1 MIFKLLFIRILFYNK
16 NKNEINKIKL
26 ITSYFY
32 KMSKAAVNVNV
43 YDFICQIESKVQ
55 FDKDIVSDDFTNV
68 NMNMN
73 DNLQKNYF
81 GVINLKIKK
90 LDPSI
95 QKRHFVFTVDCS
107 GSMSDICNDG
117 RTKMDHANHT
127 LINMITYFA
136 QHPELMIS
144 ISVFA
149 FDSSIYNIIT
159 NEEVSEDNLD
169 KLIQCVKKIRPKDM
183 TNIEKALINSRDY
196 IVSYINNNTDNDVYV
211 SHIFMTDGD
220 ATQGETVPL
229 KLKEYISPLVSN
241 IFIGFGI
248 EHNAYLL
255 KELACDFKNNYYF
268 VDALEKAGLVYGE
281 ILHSIIYRVLENTNI
296 SVVNGL
302 IYDWKKNIWVDKLD
316 IGDLISENNKT
327 FHVLSDK
334 PGEFACTFQ
343 TTHCVTKEI
352 FDFTIANSDMIENKF
367 VDLTQYKYRQRTQ
380 QLLFEVNE
388 HNFNKV
394 NSDDTHLRF
403 NRSYYNYNDTHDTH
417 DGDDLYNSKKLK
429 EKMKGLLK
437 EMQDFLENLENLENL
452 MNNTMVAATA
462 DSSFIKLLC
471 DDLYICLKTFDT
483 EHSAMFSCA
492 RQLSQGAQRAYSAT
506 CTPKAPRNA
515 HVFDVGK
522 FGTPKIKRSNAG
534 NYNDIDNDSDNDI
547 DNSSDNGI
555 VSFISKIPDFNED
568 ELNND
573 NFNKEF
579 YQIINDD
586 HAYDDDTEYNLSS
599 ESDNP
604 YSTLSILDL
613 MRSCSAS
620 VDENKVFS

>member
-1 MIFKLLFIRILFYNK
+1 
-16 NKNEINKIKL
+16 
-26 ITSYFY
+26 
-32 KMSKAAVNVNV
+32 MSKSPVNVS
-43 YDFICQIESKVQ
+43 DFICQTESMVQ
-55 FDKDIVSDDFTNV
+55 FDKDVVSDDFTNASGE
-68 NMNMN
+68 N
-73 DNLQKNYF
+73 NYF

-90 LDPSI
+90 MDPSI
-95 QKRHFVFTVDCS
+95 QKRHFVFNVDCS
-107 GSMSDICNDG
+107 GSMSDTCNDG

-127 LINMITYFA
+127 LINMINYFA
-136 QHPELMIS
+136 EHAELMVS
-144 ISVFA
+144 ITVVA

-159 NEEVSEDNLD
+159 NEEVREDNLD
-169 KLIQCVKKIRPKDM
+169 KLIQDVKKIRPKDM
-183 TNIEKALINSRDY
+183 TNIEKALVNSRDY
-196 IVSYINNNTDNDVYV
+196 IASYNNNTDSDVYV

-248 EHNAYLL
+248 EHNVYLL
-255 KELACDFKNNYYF
+255 KELASDFKNNYYF

-302 IYDWKKNIWVDKLD
+302 IYDWKKNSWVDRID
-316 IGDLISENNKT
+316 IGDLISETNKT
-327 FHVLSDK
+327 YHILSDK
-334 PGEFACTFQ
+334 PSEFASTFQ
-343 TTHCVTKEI
+343 TTHCVTKET

-388 HNFNKV
+388 YNFNKV
-394 NSDDTHLRF
+394 NSDDTPLRF

-437 EMQDFLENLENLENL
+437 EMQEFLENLD
-452 MNNTMVAATA
+452 NTMVAAMA
-462 DSSFIKLLC
+462 DSTFIKLLC
-471 DDLYICLKTFDT
+471 DDIYICLKTFDT

-506 CTPKAPRNA
+506 CTPKAPRSG
-515 HVFDVGK
+515 HVFDVAN
-522 FGTPKIKRSNAG
+522 FGIPIFKRSNTG
-534 NYNDIDNDSDNDI
+534 NYNDNDTE
-547 DNSSDNGI
+547 
-555 VSFISKIPDFNED
+555 SFISKFPDFNDD
-568 ELNND
+568 ELNNN

-579 YQIINDD
+579 YQVINDN
-586 HAYDDDTEYNLSS
+586 HVYDDDTEYNLSS

-613 MRSCSAS
+613 MRSCSNTNS
-620 VDENKVFS
+620 

>member
-1 MIFKLLFIRILFYNK
+1 
-16 NKNEINKIKL
+16 
-26 ITSYFY
+26 
-32 KMSKAAVNVNV
+32 MSKPTTNVNV
-43 YDFICQIESKVQ
+43 SDFIYQTESMVQ
-55 FDKDIVSDDFTNV
+55 FDKDIVSDDFTNASPQ
-68 NMNMN
+68 N
-73 DNLQKNYF
+73 NYF

-90 LDPSI
+90 MDPSI
-95 QKRHFVFTVDCS
+95 QKRHFVFNVDCS
-107 GSMSDICNDG
+107 GSMSDRCNDG

-127 LINMITYFA
+127 LINMINYFA
-136 QHPELMIS
+136 EHPELMVS
-144 ISVFA
+144 ITVIA

-159 NEEVSEDNLD
+159 NEEVREDNLD
-169 KLIQCVKKIRPKDM
+169 KLIQDVKKIRPKDM
-183 TNIEKALINSRDY
+183 TNIEKALVNSKEY
-196 IVSYINNNTDNDVYV
+196 IASYINNNNDVYV

-220 ATQGETVPL
+220 ATTGEMVPV
-229 KLKEYISPLVSN
+229 KLKEYVSPLVSN

-255 KELACDFKNNYYF
+255 KELASNIKNNYYF

-302 IYDWKKNIWVDKLD
+302 IYDWKKNNWVDSMAV
-316 IGDLISENNKT
+316 GDLISETNKT
-327 FHVLSDK
+327 YHILSDK
-334 PGEFACTFQ
+334 PTEFACTFQ

-352 FDFTIANSDMIENKF
+352 FDFPIQNTIKNVDMIEDGL

-394 NSDDTHLRF
+394 NSDDDPLKF
-403 NRSYYNYNDTHDTH
+403 NRSYYNYNDTRDDNDDTV
-417 DGDDLYNSKKLK
+417 DLHNSIQLK

-437 EMQDFLENLENLENL
+437 EMQEYLDNLH
-452 MNNTMVAATA
+452 NTIVTTGTV

-483 EHSAMFSCA
+483 KHSAMFSCA

-515 HVFDVGK
+515 HVFDVAN
-522 FGTPKIKRSNAG
+522 FGNPIIKRSNAG
-534 NYNDIDNDSDNDI
+534 NYNYDDDN
-547 DNSSDNGI
+547 
-555 VSFISKIPDFNED
+555 SFISKFPDFDDD

-586 HAYDDDTEYNLSS
+586 DMEYNLSS
-599 ESDNP
+599 DGDNP

-613 MRSCSAS
+613 MRSCSNS
-620 VDENKVFS
+620 SSK

>member
-1 MIFKLLFIRILFYNK
+1 
-16 NKNEINKIKL
+16 
-26 ITSYFY
+26 
-32 KMSKAAVNVNV
+32 MSKSVLNVNV
-43 YDFICQIESKVQ
+43 SDFICQSESMVQ

-68 NMNMN
+68 T
-73 DNLQKNYF
+73 LQNNYF

-90 LDPSI
+90 MSPSI

-117 RTKMDHANHT
+117 KTKMDHANHT
-127 LINMITYFA
+127 LMNMIIYFA
-136 QHPELMIS
+136 EHPELMVS

-149 FDSSIYNIIT
+149 FDGSIYNIIM
-159 NEEVSEDNLD
+159 NEKVSEENLD
-169 KLIQCVKKIRPKDM
+169 KLIQDVKKIRPKDI
-183 TNIEKALINSRDY
+183 TNIEKALVNSRVY
-196 IVSYINNNTDNDVYV
+196 IENYINNNSDVYV

-220 ATQGETVPL
+220 ATDGVTIPF
-229 KLKEYISPLVSN
+229 KLKEYVTPLVSN
-241 IFIGFGI
+241 NFIGFGV

-255 KELACDFKNNYYF
+255 KELASEKKNNYYF

-281 ILHSIIYRVLENTNI
+281 ILHSIIYRLLENTNI

-302 IYDWKKNIWVDKLD
+302 IYDWKKNSWVDKID
-316 IGDLISENNKT
+316 IGDLISENKKT

-334 PGEFACTFQ
+334 PSEFVCKFQ
-343 TTHCVTKEI
+343 TTHCVTNEI
-352 FDFTIANSDMIENKF
+352 FDFTVQNSIAKTGIIEDGF
-367 VDLTQYKYRQRTQ
+367 VNLTQYKYRQRTQ

-388 HNFNKV
+388 YNFNKV
-394 NSDDTHLRF
+394 KSDEPLKF
-403 NRSYYNYNDTHDTH
+403 NRSYYNYSDTHYHTDDIHDT
-417 DGDDLYNSKKLK
+417 DNSIKLK
-429 EKMKGLLK
+429 ETMKGLLK
-437 EMQDFLENLENLENL
+437 EMQQFLENLD
-452 MNNTMVAATA
+452 NTMVAATG

-515 HVFDVGK
+515 HVFDVGN
-522 FGTPKIKRSNAG
+522 FGTPIIKRSIAG
-534 NYNDIDNDSDNDI
+534 NYTDNDTE
-547 DNSSDNGI
+547 
-555 VSFISKIPDFNED
+555 SFISKIPDFNED

-579 YQIINDD
+579 YQIINDE

-613 MRSCSAS
+613 MRSCSS
-620 VDENKVFS
+620 SNSKQ

>member
-1 MIFKLLFIRILFYNK
+1 
-16 NKNEINKIKL
+16 
-26 ITSYFY
+26 
-32 KMSKAAVNVNV
+32 MSKSLVNIS
-43 YDFICQIESKVQ
+43 DFICQTESMVQ

-68 NMNMN
+68 NTP
-73 DNLQKNYF
+73 LQNNYF

-90 LDPSI
+90 MEPSI
-95 QKRHFVFTVDCS
+95 QKRHFVFNVDCS
-107 GSMSDICNDG
+107 GSMSDTCNDG
-117 RTKMDHANHT
+117 RTKMHHANHT

-136 QHPELMIS
+136 EHPELMVS
-144 ISVFA
+144 ITVVA

-159 NEEVSEDNLD
+159 NEEVREDNLD
-169 KLIQCVKKIRPKDM
+169 KLIQDVKKIRPKDM
-183 TNIEKALINSRDY
+183 TNIEKALVNSRDY
-196 IVSYINNNTDNDVYV
+196 IENYTSNNSDAYV

-220 ATQGETVPL
+220 ATQGETVPF
-229 KLKEYISPLVSN
+229 KLKEYVTPLVSN

-248 EHNAYLL
+248 EHNVYLL
-255 KELACDFKNNYYF
+255 KELASDIKNNYYF

-281 ILHSIIYRVLENTNI
+281 ILHSIIYRLLENTTI

-302 IYDWKKNIWVDKLD
+302 IYDWKKNSWVDRIE
-316 IGDLISENNKT
+316 IGDLISETNKT
-327 FHVLSDK
+327 YHILSDK
-334 PGEFACTFQ
+334 PSEFASTFQ
-343 TTHCVTKEI
+343 TMHCVTKET
-352 FDFTIANSDMIENKF
+352 FDFTIQNTIKKVGTIEDGF

-394 NSDDTHLRF
+394 NLGDDPLRF
-403 NRSYYNYNDTHDTH
+403 NRSYYNCQDIHDDTRHDTDEVH
-417 DGDDLYNSKKLK
+417 NTDTDNSKNLK
-429 EKMKGLLK
+429 EKMKNLLK
-437 EMQDFLENLENLENL
+437 EMQEFLENSD
-452 MNNTMVAATA
+452 NTMVAATA

-506 CTPKAPRNA
+506 CTPKVPRSG
-515 HVFDVGK
+515 HVFDIGN
-522 FGTPKIKRSNAG
+522 FGSPIIKRSSAGG
-534 NYNDIDNDSDNDI
+534 NYNDNDNDNDND
-547 DNSSDNGI
+547 
-555 VSFISKIPDFNED
+555 SFISKFPDFNDD
-568 ELNND
+568 ELNNH

-586 HAYDDDTEYNLSS
+586 DDMDYNLSS

-613 MRSCSAS
+613 MRSCSNS
-620 VDENKVFS
+620 SSSK

>member
-1 MIFKLLFIRILFYNK
+1 
-16 NKNEINKIKL
+16 
-26 ITSYFY
+26 
-32 KMSKAAVNVNV
+32 MSKSHVNVS
-43 YDFICQIESKVQ
+43 DFICQTESIVQ
-55 FDKDIVSDDFTNV
+55 FDKDVVSDDFTNASSQ
-68 NMNMN
+68 N
-73 DNLQKNYF
+73 NYF

-90 LDPSI
+90 MDPSI
-95 QKRHFVFTVDCS
+95 QKRHFVFNVDCS
-107 GSMSDICNDG
+107 GSMSDTCNDG

-127 LINMITYFA
+127 LINMISYFA
-136 QHPELMIS
+136 QHPELMVS

-149 FDSSIYNIIT
+149 FDCSIYNIIT
-159 NEEVSEDNLD
+159 NEEVTEENLD
-169 KLIQCVKKIRPKDM
+169 KLIQNVKKIRPKDM
-183 TNIEKALINSRDY
+183 TNIEKALVNSRDY
-196 IVSYINNNTDNDVYV
+196 IASFNNNIDSDVYV

-229 KLKEYISPLVSN
+229 KLKEYVSPLVSN

-248 EHNAYLL
+248 EHNVYLL
-255 KELACDFKNNYYF
+255 KELASDFKNNYYF

-302 IYDWKKNIWVDKLD
+302 IYDWKKNSWVDRID
-316 IGDLISENNKT
+316 IGDLISETNKT
-327 FHVLSDK
+327 YHILSDK
-334 PGEFACTFQ
+334 PSEFMCKVQ
-343 TTHCVTKEI
+343 TTHCVTKET
-352 FDFTIANSDMIENKF
+352 FDFTIANSADMIENKF

-388 HNFNKV
+388 YNFNKV
-394 NSDDTHLRF
+394 NSDDTPLRF
-403 NRSYYNYNDTHDTH
+403 NTSYYN
-417 DGDDLYNSKKLK
+417 SKNLK

-437 EMQDFLENLENLENL
+437 EMQEFLENLD
-452 MNNTMVAATA
+452 NTLVSA

-506 CTPKAPRNA
+506 STPKAPRNA
-515 HVFDVGK
+515 HVFDVEN
-522 FGTPKIKRSNAG
+522 FGSPMIKRSIAG
-534 NYNDIDNDSDNDI
+534 SYNDNDNDND
-547 DNSSDNGI
+547 
-555 VSFISKIPDFNED
+555 SFISKFPDFNDD

-579 YQIINDD
+579 YRIINDD
-586 HAYDDDTEYNLSS
+586 HDYDDTEYNLSS

-613 MRSCSAS
+613 MRSCSNTNS
-620 VDENKVFS
+620 K